1 MRELVRRA
9 ITDPL
14 YQQAMQ
20 KADVEIDYRDTPEF
34 VKFFQADYKRLGP
47 AVAMLVLEEKK

>member
-1 MRELVRRA
+1 MRELLRRA
-9 ITDPL
+9 IIDPL

-34 VKFFQADYKRLGP
+34 VKFFQADHKRLGP
-47 AVAMLVLEEKK
+47 AVAMLVREEKK